1 MAEKSKLWYLKD
13 FNIFEE
19 LSNVQMQH
27 IDKLTSMAQLQKDQ
41 PIYFP
46 SQPSTNIYFLKEGHV
61 KLFQLSDDGREF
73 ILDILGPGEIFGEL
87 ALTDEGR
94 MQDFAAALDGALIC
108 TMKKN
113 DFETMLR
120 KNPEMNLRLTKWI
133 GLRLRRF
140 EEKVNDLVFKDAPKR
155 IISFLLR
162 YAEDFGKIKGGIVT
176 IPTFLSH
183 QEIAFLTATS
193 RQSVTT
199 VLNDL
204 REKGIIEFNR
214 RQLQV
219 LSLSKLQSLAR

>member
-1 MAEKSKLWYLKD
+1 MAEKTKLWYLKD
-13 FNIFEE
+13 FNIFEG
-19 LSNVQMQH
+19 LSNVQMRH
-27 IDKLTSMAQLQKDQ
+27 VDEITSIAQLKKDQ

-73 ILDILGPGEIFGEL
+73 IHEILGPGEIFGEL
-87 ALTDEGR
+87 ALTDEGN
-94 MQDFAAALDGALIC
+94 MQDFAAALDSALIC
-108 TMKKN
+108 TMKKD

-162 YAEDFGKIKGGIVT
+162 YAEDFGKIKGGVVT
-176 IPTFLSH
+176 IPAFLSH

-204 REKGIIEFNR
+204 REKGIVQFNR

-219 LSLSKLQSLAR
+219 MSLSKLQNLAR